1 MYTKKARGSSYYEK
15 KSLNVGVDAVAIKLN
30 KRKKEMRDN
39 EWPTLKTKGQ
49 LELYPLA
56 MR

>member
-1 MYTKKARGSSYYEK
+1 MKKK
-15 KSLNVGVDAVAIKLN
+15 KECY
-30 KRKKEMRDN
+30 KRKKEMWDN
-39 EWPTLKTKGQ
+39 EWPTLKSKGQ